1 MQMFVFCYT
10 YLVPGLIARDSKK
23 ISHTFCLDPPPK
35 LWWGREKWGSSI
47 FVKIEF
53 LSGGWVIYV
62 KLSMWNYGMVDMK
75 DWTSSNH
82 VNH

>member
-53 LSGGWVIYV
+53 LSGG
-62 KLSMWNYGMVDMK
+62 
-75 DWTSSNH
+75 
-82 VNH
+82 